1 MKKGEKMARKLAVA
15 AVAALALL
23 LVSGAGAGSTPKI
36 DLSTQAAIDALLRSK
51 GIDPATVVKQ
61 VGPHNYAGPSCPG
74 AGWNCTTSTRVVQ
87 LSHEG
92 DDQENE
98 GENEFVC
105 KPTAAQQPGTSSS
118 TNTCIIV
125 QGGQNNHAHCEEGA
139 STEPLATMT
148 CDITQ
153 AGRSNSAEI
162 EQQITQTSAAT
173 QEGQQAA
180 RVDQD
185 ATEKNVSQ
193 IQQHVVQK
201 TSSVDPQTQNAFQE
215 AGVTQRVSGSQNY
228 SHVHQT
234 QEQNESGGAA
244 VQKQN
249 VTPNST
255 FNCGD
260 EKPGAP
266 NQCVNVFQNAV
277 DGGTNVSHLHQQTGE
292 KQTSGAFLPD
302 QTQGNAQGGQ
312 EGNVHQENPPGIGQ
326 NLNFPNQDLRQRQSS
341 PGGVAH
347 QVQVTDPGCCGV
359 GTEVGGAKTIEDIDQ
374 ATTQSADETA
384 AEQNSVLFGETH
396 HITGGESVA
405 SVAATAPSDRC
416 EITHRGRNNGG
427 GTTFT
432 ASGNSQAQCFDL
444 MLATACQYPNEGQPC
459 FPTEVCVF
467 CESAPLTATSGAD
480 IAMPDYNSEPATYFP
495 PSP

>member
-1 MKKGEKMARKLAVA
+1 MPRKLALA

-23 LVSGAGAGSTPKI
+23 LVSGAGAGSAPKI
-36 DLSTQAAIDALLRSK
+36 DLSTQSAIDTLLRSK

-61 VGPHNYAGPSCPG
+61 VGLHNYAGPACPG

-105 KPTAAQQPGTSSS
+105 KPTAAQQTGTSAA

-153 AGRSNSAEI
+153 TGRRNAVEI
-162 EQQITQTSAAT
+162 EQQITQTGGPT
-173 QEGQQAA
+173 QEGQQTA

-193 IQQHVVQK
+193 IQQHVQQK
-201 TSSVDPQTQNAFQE
+201 TSSGDPQSQNAYQE
-215 AGVTQRVSGSQNY
+215 ADVTQRVSGSQNY

-234 QEQNESGGAA
+234 QDQNESGGSAL
-244 VQKQN
+244 QKQN
-249 VTPNST
+249 VTPNGA
-255 FNCGD
+255 FDCGN

-266 NQCVNVFQNAV
+266 NQCVNVFQDATP

-292 KQTSGAFLPD
+292 KQTSGAFLPN

-312 EGNVHQENPPGIGQ
+312 EGNVHQENPPGVGQ
-326 NLNFPNQDLRQRQSS
+326 NLSFPNQDLRQRQSS
-341 PGGVAH
+341 PGGVAQ

-359 GTEVGGAKTIEDIDQ
+359 GTQIGGAKTIEDIDQ
-374 ATTQSADETA
+374 ATTQSADEQSASQT
-384 AEQNSVLFGETH
+384 SSLFGQTH
-396 HITGGESVA
+396 QLSGGESF
-405 SVAATAPSDRC
+405 AATAASTMTPQNHCD
-416 EITHRGRNNGG
+416 IDQHGRNNGG
-427 GTTFT
+427 GSTFS
-432 ASGNSQAQCFDL
+432 AEGDSQAGCADL
-444 MLATACQYPNEGQPC
+444 VLATQCQYPSEGQSC
-459 FPTEVCVF
+459 FPAEICF
-467 CESAPLTATSGAD
+467 ECSLTASLPGTAGAD
-480 IAMPDYNSEPATYFP
+480 IAMPDYNFVPATYFP